1 MSGNPWWRGLCGTR
15 MEIPYQSRSEHVLR
29 VELSLYIPEPTTH
42 WSMQSCTEVLAGQ
55 SELSQRMAR
64 RRMNAWREKRRLD
77 GVQLRSAT
85 DIYQQQSATLVIMS
99 VAAIQQMR
107 VSHVRDVSKFKA
119 DLEANTSSRR

>member
-1 MSGNPWWRGLCGTR
+1 
-15 MEIPYQSRSEHVLR
+15 
-29 VELSLYIPEPTTH
+29 
-42 WSMQSCTEVLAGQ
+42 
-55 SELSQRMAR
+55 MAR